1 MDKTPSLF
9 GTPRGWA
16 IDLAIA
22 TGIGAFLGV
31 IGPFGS
37 FNGAGL
43 EVRVFYWV
51 ANLWIGFIML
61 SIIVRLSLKIGTRLD
76 LPVWFALPAGTAIG
90 ALPLG
95 FIIALFSAL
104 AWPPN
109 HGRVSGLDV
118 WYFQTLAISEP
129 CAFFYYF
136 LTGKSGRYT
145 QHYEESRPGGLA
157 VKPASAASLT
167 FGNGGSSFLNRLP
180 ARLGRDLLC
189 LQMEDHYV
197 RAHTA
202 LGSDLILLPLKDAI
216 TEVAAIDGAQVHR
229 SWWVAR
235 AAVDRVVEDGRNI
248 RVRLRGGL
256 EAPVSRSAV
265 ATLRAA
271 GWLNGGAD
279 GPSAQPPH
287 R

>member
-9 GTPRGWA
+9 GTPRDWA
-16 IDLAIA
+16 MDLAIA

-43 EVRVFYWV
+43 EVRLFYWI
-51 ANLWIGFIML
+51 ANMWIGFIML
-61 SIIVRLSLKIGTRLD
+61 SIIVRLSLKVGTRLD
-76 LPVWFALPAGTAIG
+76 VPVWFALPVGAAIG

-95 FIIALFSAL
+95 FIIALFSAF

-109 HGRVSGLDV
+109 HGRVSALDV
-118 WYFQTLAISEP
+118 WYLQTLAISEP
-129 CAFFYYF
+129 CAFFFYF
-136 LTGKSGRYT
+136 LLGKGARYT
-145 QHYEESRPGGLA
+145 AHYQASRPSGALA
-157 VKPASAASLT
+157 AAAPSPSAVSNSASREAP
-167 FGNGGSSFLNRLP
+167 FLSRLP
-180 ARLGRDLLC
+180 PRLGRDLLC

-202 LGSDLILLPLKDAI
+202 LGSDLVLLPLKDAI
-216 TEVAAIDGAQVHR
+216 AEVQGIDGAQVHR

-235 AAVDRVVEDGRNI
+235 DAVENVAPDGRNL
-248 RVRLRGGL
+248 RLRLRGGL

-265 ATLRAA
+265 ATLRAS
-271 GWLNGGAD
+271 GWLETREPAS
-279 GPSAQPPH
+279 PA
-287 R
+287 

>member
-9 GTPRGWA
+9 GTPRDWA
-16 IDLAIA
+16 MDLAIA

-37 FNGAGL
+37 FDGAGL
-43 EVRVFYWV
+43 EVRLFYWI
-51 ANLWIGFIML
+51 ANLWIGFVML
-61 SIIVRLSLKIGTRLD
+61 SIIVRLSLKAGTKLD
-76 LPVWFALPAGTAIG
+76 IPLWFALPVGTAIG
-90 ALPLG
+90 AVPLG
-95 FIIALFSAL
+95 FTIALFSAL

-109 HGRVSGLDV
+109 HGRVSALDV
-118 WYFQTLAISEP
+118 WYLQTLAISEP

-145 QHYEESRPGGLA
+145 EHYEFERRGG
-157 VKPASAASLT
+157 ASAPTTAAGAAT
-167 FGNGGSSFLNRLP
+167 DAAAFLNRLP
-180 ARLGRDLLC
+180 PRLGRELLC

-202 LGSDLILLPLKDAI
+202 LGSDLLLLPLKDAVA
-216 TEVAAIDGAQVHR
+216 EVGGIEGMQVHR

-235 AAVDRVVEDGRNI
+235 GAVERVIEDGRNL
-248 RVRLRGGL
+248 RLGLTGGL

-265 ATLRAA
+265 ASLRAA
-271 GWLNGGAD
+271 GWFKRPAD
-279 GPSAQPPH
+279 HA
-287 R
+287 